1 MNPPRNGFHVLGKRK
16 SRSDGGW
23 NTHRKPVG
31 ALLSHCAVAPRV
43 TLWTQTAASL
53 SSLLQGLKTHLSGA
67 ATLLLPSRHLIPAFR
82 LCRPC
87 QEFPVQN
94 SESDLCGS
102 EGGGGRSL
110 SQTFTYRLSFGPRAP
125 RASFRADLSLSG
137 DTTSVVAS
145 PFSTDCSPPPKKS
158 RLSLTISP
166 FGPLNPCGPFSPASP
181 WRRQIKHTQLFT
193 DGPGPSQ
200 PGRRYYKIL
209 E

>member
-1 MNPPRNGFHVLGKRK
+1 MRNVVSGLKSASLFLLTHNFSLRTLGSSFSLQTLKEKIKVNPPRNGFHVLGKRK

-94 SESDLCGS
+94 SE
-102 EGGGGRSL
+102 
-110 SQTFTYRLSFGPRAP
+110 
-125 RASFRADLSLSG
+125 
-137 DTTSVVAS
+137 
-145 PFSTDCSPPPKKS
+145 
-158 RLSLTISP
+158 
-166 FGPLNPCGPFSPASP
+166 
-181 WRRQIKHTQLFT
+181 
-193 DGPGPSQ
+193 
-200 PGRRYYKIL
+200 
-209 E
+209 